1 MAATDDK
8 DGTTADATD
17 KPNEQESSTLISV
30 LTSMKSSIDSGNSLL
45 LELVNR
51 KRSSPDGETESA
63 KRRKTDTASQKAST
77 LPSDEDEHEASEK
90 ANTPHQHDAD
100 DADKLSLFGAD
111 SDNEED
117 VDLEDSGNEE
127 SENASLLSEISSSLS
142 CSEDTGPLIADSLAE
157 LINGKFNAD
166 FSVEKRKEIL
176 QKYKKPSNCEK
187 VLVPK
192 INEEIWSKL
201 PSNAKRSDIK
211 MSALQDTL
219 VKVSSAIIC
228 STDKLLEHR
237 EKKTIP
243 NYKALIN
250 PLLDSVALLGHVCTE
265 LSYKRRDALKSFLHQ
280 DFRLAYARSRKRTIA
295 GETIEFSSHPFQ
307 QSFAPN
313 SICKDH
319 VALVEEEICSLN
331 KKGVIVPCD
340 HDLGEFISPIF
351 TVPKKDA
358 NVRLI
363 LNLKKLN
370 TFIQTSH
377 FKMDSIHTVLKLV
390 TPNCWMAS
398 LDLKDAYYSVRIH
411 PEFQKF
417 LKFFYHGTLYKYS
430 VFPNGLCICPKNFA
444 KMMKPPFTTTRSYH
458 IRVY

>member
-45 LELVNR
+45 LELVNQ

-90 ANTPHQHDAD
+90 ANTLHQHDAD

-127 SENASLLSEISSSLS
+127 SDNACLLSEISSSLS
-142 CSEDTGPLIADSLAE
+142 CSEDTGPPIADSLAE

-166 FSVEKRKEIL
+166 FSVEKKKEIL

-192 INEEIWSKL
+192 INEEIWSKQ

-280 DFRLAYARSRKRTIA
+280 DFRLACARSRKPGKLLFGDDLPKTLQELKTTNKIM
-295 GETIEFSSHPFQ
+295 TSNSSDNKHYKRSNNNFKQQGSNRYQQKPF
-307 QSFAPN
+307 
-313 SICKDH
+313 
-319 VALVEEEICSLN
+319 LVHRGRSSN
-331 KKGVIVPCD
+331 PPKSSASQGATPFKRK
-340 HDLGEFISPIF
+340 F
-351 TVPKKDA
+351 T
-358 NVRLI
+358 
-363 LNLKKLN
+363 
-370 TFIQTSH
+370 
-377 FKMDSIHTVLKLV
+377 
-390 TPNCWMAS
+390 
-398 LDLKDAYYSVRIH
+398 
-411 PEFQKF
+411 
-417 LKFFYHGTLYKYS
+417 
-430 VFPNGLCICPKNFA
+430 
-444 KMMKPPFTTTRSYH
+444 KP
-458 IRVY
+458 